1 MKYKGKEITVLQEL
15 RVLPSLTK
23 EEEHGLAESIV
34 HKGFNPMHGK
44 ILLWI
49 PDDEPEKA
57 YIIDGYHRWTICQE
71 QNIELTEDC
80 FDTMPF
86 KAKNDALIFIA
97 KNQLN
102 RRNLNTIQKIELVN
116 RVFRADIE
124 AEAKANRTAGLKQNA
139 ATENLP
145 ERTKGTAS
153 ERLAKMVGISEK
165 SYRSAT
171 KVLDSENEELKEKLR
186 TEKLSINAACKQ
198 LSELTKDQKKG
209 SNFAIKAF
217 LKNENTIK
225 QAQNKRHELFDALET
240 ERVVKFERSE
250 SFFQTYYFYIEV
262 GKEKV
267 RFIDSAFAVT
277 AEAPNV
283 LEQIPRTWRDA
294 FTEAWKLAQSTEQNS
309 N

>member
-1 MKYKGKEITVLQEL
+1 MKYKNREIVTLPEL
-15 RVLPSLTK
+15 RVLPELMEVVNTGLADRLK
-23 EEEHGLAESIV
+23 EE
-34 HKGFNPMHGK
+34 GFNPINGK
-44 ILLWI
+44 ILLWF

-57 YIIDGYHRWTICQE
+57 YIIDGYHRWIICQE

-80 FDTMPF
+80 FDAMSF
-86 KAKNDALIFIA
+86 KTKNDAQIFIA
-97 KNQLN
+97 KNQLD

-124 AEAKANRTAGLKQNA
+124 AEAKANRAAGLKQNA
-139 ATENLP
+139 VVENLP

-198 LSELTKDQKKG
+198 LSKLTKDQKKG

-225 QAQNKRHELFDALET
+225 QAQNKRHELFDALEI

-250 SFFQTYYFYIEV
+250 SSFQTYYFYIEV
-262 GKEKV
+262 GREKV
-267 RFIDSAFAVT
+267 RFIDSALAVA

-283 LEQIPRTWRDA
+283 LKQIPETWREA
-294 FTEAWKLAQSTEQNS
+294 FAKAWELARSTE
-309 N
+309 